1 MLTGT
6 LQASWSSPQSV
17 TGKVVTP
24 MNHRSND
31 PGIVTGFFTKDI
43 NKHCEIIAYRSS
55 RYGGLTNEQRH
66 LYLTRID
73 NAIFLTRSS
82 LDPRVPSGLSL
93 LLS

>member
-6 LQASWSSPQSV
+6 LQASRSSPQSV

-24 MNHRSND
+24 VNHRSND
-31 PGIVTGFFTKDI
+31 PGIVTVISKDI
-43 NKHCEIIAYRSS
+43 NKHCEIIGYRSS

-73 NAIFLTRSS
+73 DAVFLTRSS